1 MREDVN
7 HSMSENRGIASK
19 AMAVYRHV
27 SSSEFCDLDIVG
39 RLVVYLFFQF
49 LTLDDRKKGED
60 ILDDGLTFEALTE
73 LAYRAR
79 WMEKINEME
88 GDEVFSFILSLRD
101 TLCSSRMDP
110 PEPLKSFCSPLGME
124 LDEDDIFDIFY
135 YVWQRRISNYFTGDD
150 VKLVEKV
157 LDISDGDSILLES
170 DTLPGTFMGIGSETN
185 LEAMICI
192 RNDLDRVLGK
202 MLLFMTIPRDKW
214 KARKVVKQL
223 PAESPEGPNKIIS
236 FSAMGPL
243 ARGGRNSADG
253 FDSTMAVIAPM
264 IERGAKAVFL
274 ANASFLSFG
283 HGNARRCRKQLF
295 DLDAHLSVMS
305 FGRGRCSIIMLDK
318 TRSERDKVL
327 LSDLSDMYARGAL
340 VMAPFLTG
348 DRNIPNVFRGHVMT
362 ISRDEVEANDFMLYP
377 AYYRDLTVRETKG
390 MDEIETRLKEK
401 YSELKR
407 LADLMSD

>member
-7 HSMSENRGIASK
+7 HSMPENRGIASK

-27 SSSEFCDLDIVG
+27 NSSEFCDLDIVG

-60 ILDDGLTFEALTE
+60 NLEDGLTFEALTE

-79 WMEKINEME
+79 WMEKISEME
-88 GDEVFSFILSLRD
+88 GEEVFSFILSLRD
-101 TLCSSRMDP
+101 TLCSNRMNP
-110 PEPLKSFCSPLGME
+110 PEPLKSFCSSLGME
-124 LDEDDIFDIFY
+124 LDEDDIFDIFPY
-135 YVWQRRISNYFTGDD
+135 IWQRKISNYFTGDY

-157 LDISDGDSILLES
+157 LDVSDGDSILLES

-185 LEAMICI
+185 LEAMMCI
-192 RNDLDRVLGK
+192 RSDLDRVLGK
-202 MLLFMTIPRDKW
+202 MLLFMLLPRDKW
-214 KARKVVKQL
+214 KARKVVKQF
-223 PAESPEGPNKIIS
+223 PAESPEVPNKILS

-243 ARGGRNSADG
+243 ARGGRHSAEG

-283 HGNARRCRKQLF
+283 HGNARRCRKQMF
-295 DLDAHLSVMS
+295 DLDAHLSVLS
-305 FGRGRCSIIMLDK
+305 FGRGSIIVLDK
-318 TRSERDKVL
+318 TRSDRDKVL
-327 LSDLSDMYARGAL
+327 LSDLSDMDASGAL
-340 VMAPFLTG
+340 AMASFITG
-348 DRNIPNVFRGHVMT
+348 DRNIPEAFRGHFMT
-362 ISRDEVEANDFMLYP
+362 VSRDELKANDFMLYP

-390 MDEIETRLKEK
+390 LDEIETRLREK
-401 YSELKR
+401 YNELKR
-407 LADLMSD
+407 LADLMSY